1 MNFFNVFKKRKILFL
16 NVFLFLYIILN
27 LLTGERGLIAFFE
40 KSELEKKLIETKAKL
55 NEEIQIFDNKNSLLS
70 TNLNFDFV
78 DILIRDKL
86 KIGKKE
92 EIIIKNVACLLL
104 QHSVILGQLSSWE
117 TAFRLC

>member
-27 LLTGERGLIAFFE
+27 LLTGERGLMAYFE
-40 KSELEKKLIETKAKL
+40 KSELEKKLIKTKAKL
-55 NEEIQIFDNKNSLLS
+55 TEKIKILDNKNSLLS

-86 KIGKKE
+86 KLGKKE
-92 EIIIKNVACLLL
+92 EIIIKIN
-104 QHSVILGQLSSWE
+104 E
-117 TAFRLC
+117 